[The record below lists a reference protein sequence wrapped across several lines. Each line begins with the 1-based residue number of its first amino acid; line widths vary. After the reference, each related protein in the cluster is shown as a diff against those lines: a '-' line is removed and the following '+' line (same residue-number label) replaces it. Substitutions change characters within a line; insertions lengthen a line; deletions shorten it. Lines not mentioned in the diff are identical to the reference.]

1 MNNTESQ
8 TPINSFTLAELIDL
22 AGEQRQGLMRECIT
36 ASSDSQMQVFR
47 FPCRIDAFIIGVG
60 TEGETSVSFNLH
72 EFKLKKDSIFI
83 FTPKNVLQV
92 NSQQYFKADVIAIS
106 PDFMRRINI
115 DIKNMMPLFLKFVEN
130 PALTLTPEES
140 RSMRGMIAQ
149 IERETRGPETHFSF
163 DIVSGLIAATIY
175 KVGDIMY
182 HYLAE
187 HPEGQNNSHNRAEEY
202 FKQFTHLLGEHFREE
217 RSVGFYARQLCITPK
232 YLTTLIK
239 RISGQ
244 SVSEWIDN
252 YVILEA
258 KTLLKYSTMSI
269 QEIAYYLNFPNQ
281 SAATSSAT
289 RACRPRSTRRR
300 TDKGQHPAEHTRRGM
315 SGRGMFD
322 NAYPTVCTPAC
333 IRNPGRSTAPGFVVA
348 KPRQKGYP
356 TPKLSAVFFQRRL

>member
-72 EFKLKKDSIFI
+72 EFRLKKDSMFI
-83 FTPKNVLQV
+83 FTPKNILQV

-187 HPEGQNNSHNRAEEY
+187 HPEGQNNSHKRAEEY

-281 SAATSSAT
+281 SFFGSYFKRNT
-289 RACRPRSTRRR
+289 
-300 TDKGQHPAEHTRRGM
+300 GM
-315 SGRGMFD
+315 SPSQYKAQ
-322 NAYPTVCTPAC
+322 N
-333 IRNPGRSTAPGFVVA
+333 
-348 KPRQKGYP
+348 
-356 TPKLSAVFFQRRL
+356 

>member
-115 DIKNMMPLFLKFVEN
+115 DIKNMMPVFLKFVEN
-130 PALTLTPEES
+130 PTLALTPEES

-281 SAATSSAT
+281 SFFGSYFKRNT
-289 RACRPRSTRRR
+289 
-300 TDKGQHPAEHTRRGM
+300 GM
-315 SGRGMFD
+315 SPSQYKAQ
-322 NAYPTVCTPAC
+322 N
-333 IRNPGRSTAPGFVVA
+333 
-348 KPRQKGYP
+348 
-356 TPKLSAVFFQRRL
+356 

>member
-72 EFKLKKDSIFI
+72 EFRLKKDSMFI
-83 FTPKNVLQV
+83 FTPKNILQV

-130 PALTLTPEES
+130 PTLALTPEES
-140 RSMRGMIAQ
+140 RSMRSMIAQ

-281 SAATSSAT
+281 SFFGSYFKRNT
-289 RACRPRSTRRR
+289 
-300 TDKGQHPAEHTRRGM
+300 GM
-315 SGRGMFD
+315 SPSQYKAQ
-322 NAYPTVCTPAC
+322 N
-333 IRNPGRSTAPGFVVA
+333 
-348 KPRQKGYP
+348 
-356 TPKLSAVFFQRRL
+356 

>member
-106 PDFMRRINI
+106 HDFMRRINI

-281 SAATSSAT
+281 SFFGSYFKRNT
-289 RACRPRSTRRR
+289 
-300 TDKGQHPAEHTRRGM
+300 GM
-315 SGRGMFD
+315 SPSQYKAQ
-322 NAYPTVCTPAC
+322 N
-333 IRNPGRSTAPGFVVA
+333 
-348 KPRQKGYP
+348 
-356 TPKLSAVFFQRRL
+356 

>member
-115 DIKNMMPLFLKFVEN
+115 NIKNMMPLFLKFVEN

-281 SAATSSAT
+281 SFFGSYFKRNT
-289 RACRPRSTRRR
+289 
-300 TDKGQHPAEHTRRGM
+300 GM
-315 SGRGMFD
+315 SPSQYKAQ
-322 NAYPTVCTPAC
+322 N
-333 IRNPGRSTAPGFVVA
+333 
-348 KPRQKGYP
+348 
-356 TPKLSAVFFQRRL
+356 

>member
-72 EFKLKKDSIFI
+72 EFRLKKDSMFI
-83 FTPKNVLQV
+83 FTPKNILQV

-106 PDFMRRINI
+106 PDFMRRTNI

-130 PALTLTPEES
+130 PTLALTPEES

-281 SAATSSAT
+281 SFFGSYFKRNT
-289 RACRPRSTRRR
+289 
-300 TDKGQHPAEHTRRGM
+300 GM
-315 SGRGMFD
+315 SPSQYKAQ
-322 NAYPTVCTPAC
+322 N
-333 IRNPGRSTAPGFVVA
+333 
-348 KPRQKGYP
+348 
-356 TPKLSAVFFQRRL
+356 

>member
-47 FPCRIDAFIIGVG
+47 FPCRIDALIIGVG

-72 EFKLKKDSIFI
+72 EFRLKKDSMFI
-83 FTPKNVLQV
+83 FTPKNILQV

-130 PALTLTPEES
+130 PTLALTPEES

-187 HPEGQNNSHNRAEEY
+187 HPEEQNNSHNRAEEY

-281 SAATSSAT
+281 SFFGSYFKRNT
-289 RACRPRSTRRR
+289 
-300 TDKGQHPAEHTRRGM
+300 GM
-315 SGRGMFD
+315 SPSQYKAQ
-322 NAYPTVCTPAC
+322 N
-333 IRNPGRSTAPGFVVA
+333 
-348 KPRQKGYP
+348 
-356 TPKLSAVFFQRRL
+356 

>member
-1 MNNTESQ
+1 MNNTENQ

-47 FPCRIDAFIIGVG
+47 FPCRIDAFVIGVG

-72 EFKLKKDSIFI
+72 EFRLKKDSMFI
-83 FTPKNVLQV
+83 FTPKNILQV
-92 NSQQYFKADVIAIS
+92 NSQQYFKANVIAIS

-130 PALTLTPEES
+130 PTLALTPEES
-140 RSMRGMIAQ
+140 RSMRSMIAQ

-175 KVGDIMY
+175 KVGDILY

-202 FKQFTHLLGEHFREE
+202 FKQFTHLLGEHFRQE

-258 KTLLKYSTMSI
+258 KTLLKYSTMSV

-281 SAATSSAT
+281 SFFGSYFKRNT
-289 RACRPRSTRRR
+289 
-300 TDKGQHPAEHTRRGM
+300 GM
-315 SGRGMFD
+315 SPSQYKAQ
-322 NAYPTVCTPAC
+322 N
-333 IRNPGRSTAPGFVVA
+333 
-348 KPRQKGYP
+348 
-356 TPKLSAVFFQRRL
+356 

>member
-72 EFKLKKDSIFI
+72 EFRLKKDSMFI
-83 FTPKNVLQV
+83 FTPKNILQV

-130 PALTLTPEES
+130 PTLALTPEES

-149 IERETRGPETHFSF
+149 IQRETRGPETHFSF

-281 SAATSSAT
+281 SFFGSYFKRNTGMSPSQYKAQNRQGPASGGT
-289 RACRPRSTRRR
+289 RPAIRIRRCMS
-300 TDKGQHPAEHTRRGM
+300 RRGI
-315 SGRGMFD
+315 SGSE
-322 NAYPTVCTPAC
+322 YPTEHV
-333 IRNPGRSTAPGFVVA
+333 
-348 KPRQKGYP
+348 
-356 TPKLSAVFFQRRL
+356 

>member
-83 FTPKNVLQV
+83 FTPKNVLQA

-281 SAATSSAT
+281 SFFGSYFKRNT
-289 RACRPRSTRRR
+289 
-300 TDKGQHPAEHTRRGM
+300 GM
-315 SGRGMFD
+315 SPSQYKAQ
-322 NAYPTVCTPAC
+322 N
-333 IRNPGRSTAPGFVVA
+333 
-348 KPRQKGYP
+348 
-356 TPKLSAVFFQRRL
+356 

>member
-8 TPINSFTLAELIDL
+8 TPINSFMLAELIDL

-281 SAATSSAT
+281 SFFGSYFKRNT
-289 RACRPRSTRRR
+289 
-300 TDKGQHPAEHTRRGM
+300 GM
-315 SGRGMFD
+315 SPSQYKAQ
-322 NAYPTVCTPAC
+322 N
-333 IRNPGRSTAPGFVVA
+333 
-348 KPRQKGYP
+348 
-356 TPKLSAVFFQRRL
+356 

>member
-72 EFKLKKDSIFI
+72 EFRLKKDSMFI
-83 FTPKNVLQV
+83 FTPKNILQV

-130 PALTLTPEES
+130 PTLALTPEES

-187 HPEGQNNSHNRAEEY
+187 HPEGQNNSHNRAKEY
-202 FKQFTHLLGEHFREE
+202 FKQFTHLLGEHFSEE

-281 SAATSSAT
+281 SFFGSYFKRNT
-289 RACRPRSTRRR
+289 
-300 TDKGQHPAEHTRRGM
+300 GM
-315 SGRGMFD
+315 SPSQYKAQ
-322 NAYPTVCTPAC
+322 N
-333 IRNPGRSTAPGFVVA
+333 
-348 KPRQKGYP
+348 
-356 TPKLSAVFFQRRL
+356 

>member
-22 AGEQRQGLMRECIT
+22 AGEQRQGLMRECIP

-72 EFKLKKDSIFI
+72 EFRLKKDSMFI
-83 FTPKNVLQV
+83 FTPKNILQV

-130 PALTLTPEES
+130 PTLALTPEES

-281 SAATSSAT
+281 SFFGSYFKRNT
-289 RACRPRSTRRR
+289 
-300 TDKGQHPAEHTRRGM
+300 GM
-315 SGRGMFD
+315 SPSQYKAQ
-322 NAYPTVCTPAC
+322 N
-333 IRNPGRSTAPGFVVA
+333 
-348 KPRQKGYP
+348 
-356 TPKLSAVFFQRRL
+356 

>member
-60 TEGETSVSFNLH
+60 TEGENSVSFNLH
-72 EFKLKKDSIFI
+72 EFRLKKDSMFI
-83 FTPKNVLQV
+83 FTPKNILQV

-130 PALTLTPEES
+130 PTLALTPEES

-281 SAATSSAT
+281 SFFGSYFKRNT
-289 RACRPRSTRRR
+289 
-300 TDKGQHPAEHTRRGM
+300 GM
-315 SGRGMFD
+315 SPSQYKAQ
-322 NAYPTVCTPAC
+322 N
-333 IRNPGRSTAPGFVVA
+333 
-348 KPRQKGYP
+348 
-356 TPKLSAVFFQRRL
+356 

>member
-72 EFKLKKDSIFI
+72 EFRLKKDSMFI
-83 FTPKNVLQV
+83 FTPKNILQV

-130 PALTLTPEES
+130 PTLALTPEES

-202 FKQFTHLLGEHFREE
+202 FRQFTHLLGEHFREE

-281 SAATSSAT
+281 SFFGSYFKRNT
-289 RACRPRSTRRR
+289 
-300 TDKGQHPAEHTRRGM
+300 GM
-315 SGRGMFD
+315 SPSQYKAQ
-322 NAYPTVCTPAC
+322 N
-333 IRNPGRSTAPGFVVA
+333 
-348 KPRQKGYP
+348 
-356 TPKLSAVFFQRRL
+356 

>member
-72 EFKLKKDSIFI
+72 EFRLKKDSMFI
-83 FTPKNVLQV
+83 FTPKNILQV
-92 NSQQYFKADVIAIS
+92 NSQQYFKANVIAIS

-130 PALTLTPEES
+130 PTLALTPEES

-281 SAATSSAT
+281 SFFGSYFKRNTGMSPSQYKAQNRQGPASGET
-289 RACRPRSTRRR
+289 RPAIRIRRCMS
-300 TDKGQHPAEHTRRGM
+300 RRGI
-315 SGRGMFD
+315 SGSE
-322 NAYPTVCTPAC
+322 YPTEHV
-333 IRNPGRSTAPGFVVA
+333 
-348 KPRQKGYP
+348 
-356 TPKLSAVFFQRRL
+356 

>member
-72 EFKLKKDSIFI
+72 EFRLKKDSMFI
-83 FTPKNVLQV
+83 FTPKNILQV

-115 DIKNMMPLFLKFVEN
+115 DIKNMMPPFLKFVEN

-187 HPEGQNNSHNRAEEY
+187 HPEEQNNSHNRAEEY

-281 SAATSSAT
+281 SFFGSYFKRNT
-289 RACRPRSTRRR
+289 
-300 TDKGQHPAEHTRRGM
+300 GM
-315 SGRGMFD
+315 SPSQYKAQ
-322 NAYPTVCTPAC
+322 N
-333 IRNPGRSTAPGFVVA
+333 
-348 KPRQKGYP
+348 
-356 TPKLSAVFFQRRL
+356 

>member
-36 ASSDSQMQVFR
+36 ASSDSQVQVFR

-72 EFKLKKDSIFI
+72 EFRLKKDSMFI
-83 FTPKNVLQV
+83 FTPKNILQV

-130 PALTLTPEES
+130 PTLALTPEES

-258 KTLLKYSTMSI
+258 KTLLKYSTMSM

-281 SAATSSAT
+281 SFFGSYFKRNT
-289 RACRPRSTRRR
+289 
-300 TDKGQHPAEHTRRGM
+300 GM
-315 SGRGMFD
+315 SPSQYKAQ
-322 NAYPTVCTPAC
+322 N
-333 IRNPGRSTAPGFVVA
+333 
-348 KPRQKGYP
+348 
-356 TPKLSAVFFQRRL
+356 